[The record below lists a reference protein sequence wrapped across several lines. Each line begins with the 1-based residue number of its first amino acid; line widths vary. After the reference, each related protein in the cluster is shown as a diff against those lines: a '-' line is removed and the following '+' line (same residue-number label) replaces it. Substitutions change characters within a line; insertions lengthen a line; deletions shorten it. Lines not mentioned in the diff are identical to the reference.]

1 MSEKKHFPLSGRKVS
16 EHCRAV
22 LSSAPSVHRNG
33 SRAPCSCTGTDFNA
47 VKPRSLQMPGGNQ
60 EKKNRRVVWARLSLS
75 LYFQTVQQYLLL
87 IYIELLN
94 LNKLKISVNPF
105 RFAIERKWPKWFS
118 FPFWKLENSFE
129 FQIFISTL
137 IFIYTLTLAR
147 GKSSRSARN
156 FSVFARHSMSVY
168 TLLQA
173 KLLWIWHLPCSSLC
187 LFLRSCLTV
196 KFKFDV
202 KD

>member
-1 MSEKKHFPLSGRKVS
+1 MS

-22 LSSAPSVHRNG
+22 LSSVPSVHRNG
-33 SRAPCSCTGTDFNA
+33 SRAPCSCTGTDFSA
-47 VKPRSLQMPGGNQ
+47 VKPRSLQMLEGNK
-60 EKKNRRVVWARLSLS
+60 EKNPSYSLS
-75 LYFQTVQQYLLL
+75 SPEFEFVFPNSTTIFAPYLYLTF
-87 IYIELLN
+87 ELEQVEN
-94 LNKLKISVNPF
+94 QCQPISFCNWEKMTEVIFVPL
-105 RFAIERKWPKWFS
+105 
-118 FPFWKLENSFE
+118 WKLENSFE

-147 GKSSRSARN
+147 GKSSRTARN
-156 FSVFARHSMSVY
+156 LSVFATHSMSVY
-168 TLLQA
+168 NLLQA

>member
-22 LSSAPSVHRNG
+22 LSSAPSAHRNG

-60 EKKNRRVVWARLSLS
+60 EKKKPSCSLS
-75 LYFQTVQQYLLL
+75 SPEFEFVFSNSTTIFAPYLYWTF
-87 IYIELLN
+87 ELEQVENQCQPISFCN
-94 LNKLKISVNPF
+94 LEKMTEVIFVPL
-105 RFAIERKWPKWFS
+105 
-118 FPFWKLENSFE
+118 WKLENSFE

-147 GKSSRSARN
+147 GKSSRTARN

-168 TLLQA
+168 NLPQA

-187 LFLRSCLTV
+187 LFLRSLTV

-202 KD
+202 ED

>member
-1 MSEKKHFPLSGRKVS
+1 MHITARITFINVFIRSSNIWLSYILN
-16 EHCRAV
+16 H
-22 LSSAPSVHRNG
+22 L
-33 SRAPCSCTGTDFNA
+33 
-47 VKPRSLQMPGGNQ
+47 
-60 EKKNRRVVWARLSLS
+60 KKNRRVVWARLSLS

-147 GKSSRSARN
+147 GKSSRTARN

-173 KLLWIWHLPCSSLC
+173 KLFWIWHLPCSSLC